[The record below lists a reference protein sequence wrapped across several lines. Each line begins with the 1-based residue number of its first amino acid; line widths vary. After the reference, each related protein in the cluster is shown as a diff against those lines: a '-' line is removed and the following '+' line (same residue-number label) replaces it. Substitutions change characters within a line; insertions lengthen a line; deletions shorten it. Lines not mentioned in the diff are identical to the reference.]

1 MPDGATHY
9 WYFKRGFLIEIPLSL
24 TLCYFDWKFGAGNLV
39 GYSLGRWIDPDWD
52 IMGTNN
58 AEGRVVNEIP
68 ILGHFLY
75 GISSTYGSLFR
86 RHHRSF
92 LTHFPLVSTLIRLI
106 FVFIFP
112 LVIFDSWKINLIGDG
127 WHMFWIGILA
137 GLSQADGIHWYLD
150 MSQGGV

>member
-58 AEGRVVNEIP
+58 AEGRVVNEIHSIKSGSVRGT
-68 ILGHFLY
+68 ILD
-75 GISSTYGSLFR
+75 I
-86 RHHRSF
+86 
-92 LTHFPLVSTLIRLI
+92 IRLP
-106 FVFIFP
+106 VKLTASN
-112 LVIFDSWKINLIGDG
+112 LVNP
-127 WHMFWIGILA
+127 
-137 GLSQADGIHWYLD
+137 
-150 MSQGGV
+150 